1 MMLKYVVY
9 TLPILFLSLA
19 CSPKSNEDAI
29 EKWKEEITKTELS
42 FAKLAQKEGVEKA
55 FLTFAAPDA
64 VLSRNNTILKG
75 KEEIR
80 QYFQKQTL
88 QDVILQ
94 WSPDFVDVSASGDL
108 GYTYGKFTFSAKD
121 TIGNLLETE
130 GIFHTVWKRQDD
142 GTWKFVWD

>member
-1 MMLKYVVY
+1 MMLKLVVY

-19 CSPKSNEDAI
+19 CSPKSNGDSI

-42 FAKLAQKEGVEKA
+42 FAELAQKEGVEKA

-64 VLSRNNTILKG
+64 VLSRNNNILKG
-75 KEEIR
+75 KEEIG

-88 QDVILQ
+88 KEINLQ
-94 WSPDFVDVSASGDL
+94 WAPDFVDVSASGDL

-130 GIFHTVWKRQDD
+130 GVFHTVWKRQDD

>member
-1 MMLKYVVY
+1 MMLKLVVY

-19 CSPKSNEDAI
+19 CSPKSNGDSI

-42 FAKLAQKEGVEKA
+42 FAELAQKEGVEKA

-64 VLSRNNTILKG
+64 VLSRNNNILKG
-75 KEEIR
+75 KEEIK

-88 QDVILQ
+88 KEINLQ
-94 WSPDFVDVSASGDL
+94 WAPDFVDVSASGDL

-130 GIFHTVWKRQDD
+130 GVFHTVWKRQDD